1 MVAFV
6 PLPFPVMNILEWML
20 IMKLRGNDG
29 CIVTYDK
36 SYMNGYKKG
45 VLLRNQHID
54 LINKTKNP
62 GVPSS
67 NVFNL
72 LSISKSNTRNFEK
85 LATMEER
92 FQTMHKSNS
101 LSLKNNP
108 KSKKYYLFKVYE
120 HGERLIE
127 KVHELLKEPFTDDI
141 FRGKLE
147 NLEFEYS
154 NGSSTYPIF
163 EDV

>member
-1 MVAFV
+1 
-6 PLPFPVMNILEWML
+6 
-20 IMKLRGNDG
+20 MKLRGNDG

-72 LSISKSNTRNFEK
+72 LSISKSNTINLEK

-101 LSLKNNP
+101 LSLNNNN
-108 KSKKYYLFKVYE
+108 KSKNIICLN
-120 HGERLIE
+120 
-127 KVHELLKEPFTDDI
+127 FT
-141 FRGKLE
+141 
-147 NLEFEYS
+147 
-154 NGSSTYPIF
+154 STVK
-163 EDV
+163 D